1 MAQEVRNS
9 PIPPQTPI
17 IIKPPEI
24 LAFKERNALLFIGSK
39 YSDILLSNEK
49 ELKRL
54 FFEHYKCSLSQALHR

>member
-1 MAQEVRNS
+1 MAQEVLNS
-9 PIPPQTPI
+9 PIPPQIPI

-24 LAFKERNALLFIGSK
+24 LDFKERNDLLFIGSK

-54 FFEHYKCSLSQALHR
+54 FYEHYKCSVYQDLHR